1 MDTLHSLQGDT
12 FDALLWR
19 ERSLGPADWP
29 AVLELNP
36 GLAAL
41 GPVLPLGTPVI
52 VPDTVKPATPVLPLI
67 QLWDA

>member
-1 MDTLHSLQGDT
+1 MDKLRSLQGDT

-29 AVLELNP
+29 AVLDLNP

-41 GPVLPLGTPVI
+41 GPILPLGTVVI
-52 VPDTVKPATPVLPLI
+52 VPEIVTPTTPTLSLV
-67 QLWDA
+67 QLWD

>member
-1 MDTLHSLQGDT
+1 MDRLRSLQGDT

-29 AVLELNP
+29 AVLQLNP

-41 GPVLPLGTPVI
+41 GPILPLGTVVI
-52 VPDTVKPATPVLPLI
+52 VPETVTPTTPTLSLV
-67 QLWDA
+67 QLWD